1 MIGSAGSPRP
11 HEKGGVALTLA
22 GLGVT
27 AAGLALPR
35 DAGRRPALRENWPA
49 LHVGAILRGWRC
61 VGSQP

>member
-1 MIGSAGSPRP
+1 MIGSARSPRP

-22 GLGVT
+22 GLGVI
-27 AAGLALPR
+27 AAGFALPR
-35 DAGRRPALRENWPA
+35 DAGRRPA